1 MDDKIESLIGTMKV
15 MTRDNLGVVIN
26 PVAFDDGVLT
36 IEYFEGENE
45 ECPECLMSPNSLGF
59 WMRVGASH
67 SRVGL
72 AEARA
77 TASRYRRMS

>member
-15 MTRDNLGVVIN
+15 MTRDNLGAVIN

-45 ECPECLMSPNSLGF
+45 ECPECLMSPDSF
-59 WMRVGASH
+59 QDMFK
-67 SRVGL
+67 
-72 AEARA
+72 
-77 TASRYRRMS
+77 RMCSIQAPHVTDVNLIEVKNR

>member
-15 MTRDNLGVVIN
+15 MTRDNLGAVIN

-45 ECPECLMSPNSLGF
+45 ECPECLICLLYTSPSPRDRG
-59 WMRVGASH
+59 
-67 SRVGL
+67 
-72 AEARA
+72 
-77 TASRYRRMS
+77 